1 MTAEPRRRRLRVY
14 LSHAPEARAKY
25 YGDEAL
31 AGLRD
36 AAEVRLNESGR
47 DLSGRELAEA
57 AAGCDLIVSY
67 RLSHGPAALFENA
80 PDLVAFL
87 RCAVDIRD
95 VDVDVASAHGVLVT
109 RATPGF
115 VPAVAE
121 LVLGQMVDLA
131 RGISAATERYHRGEA
146 PEARIGRQLDGA
158 TLGVI
163 GYGAIG
169 RRLSETALA
178 LRMRVL
184 VSDPH
189 ARAEDGR
196 IAQVELGELLARS
209 DFVVCLAVATA
220 ETENLMDAAAF
231 GRTKRGAF
239 FLNPSRG
246 GLLDEAALRA
256 ALDSGHLAGAAL
268 DVGRAPDQMPT
279 PDLAAHPRVVATPH
293 VGGLTPEATAH
304 QAMDTVRQVAALAA
318 GRLPDHAVNADAAH
332 RLARLGI
339 KT

>member
-1 MTAEPRRRRLRVY
+1 MTGRRRLRVY
-14 LSHAPEARAKY
+14 LTHAPEARANY

-31 AGLRD
+31 AALRE
-36 AAEVRLNESGR
+36 AAEVRLNGTDR

-57 AAGCDLIVSY
+57 AEGCDAIVSY

-95 VDVDVASAHGVLVT
+95 VDVAAASAQGVLVT

-121 LVLGQMVDLA
+121 LVLGMMVDLA
-131 RGISAATERYHRGEA
+131 RGITAATESYHRGGLPA
-146 PEARIGRQLDGA
+146 ARVGRQLAGS

-163 GYGAIG
+163 GHGAIG
-169 RRLSETALA
+169 RRLAEMALA
-178 LRMRVL
+178 LGMRVL

-189 ARAEDGR
+189 ARAEDPR
-196 IAQVELGELLARS
+196 IAQVELPELLGEA
-209 DFVVCLAVATA
+209 DFVVCLAVATE
-220 ETENLMDAAAF
+220 ETENLLDGAAF
-231 GRTKRGAF
+231 ARMKRGAF

-246 GLLDEAALRA
+246 NLVDEAALRA
-256 ALDSGHLAGAAL
+256 ALDSGRIAGAAL

-279 PDLAAHPRVVATPH
+279 PELAAHPRVVATPH
-293 VGGLTPEATAH
+293 VGGLTPEAALH
-304 QAMDTVRQVAALAA
+304 QAMDTVRQVTALAA
-318 GRLPDHAVNADAAH
+318 GRLPDNAVNAEAAH

-339 KT
+339 KP

>member
-1 MTAEPRRRRLRVY
+1 MTGPGRRRLRVY
-14 LSHAPEARAKY
+14 LSHSPEARANY

-31 AGLRD
+31 AALRE
-36 AAEVRLNESGR
+36 AAEVRLNETGR

-57 AAGCDLIVSY
+57 ARGCDAIVSY
-67 RLSHGPAALFENA
+67 RLSHGPAALFEDA

-95 VDVDVASAHGVLVT
+95 VDVPAASAQGVLVT

-121 LVLGQMVDLA
+121 LVLGMMVDLA
-131 RGISAATERYHRGEA
+131 RGVSAATESYHRGEVPA
-146 PEARIGRQLDGA
+146 ARMGRQLEGSA
-158 TLGVI
+158 LGVI

-169 RRLSETALA
+169 RRLAGAALA
-178 LRMRVL
+178 LGMRVL
-184 VSDPH
+184 VADPH
-189 ARAEDGR
+189 ARAEDPR
-196 IAQVELGELLARS
+196 IAQVDLPELLSSA

-231 GRTKRGAF
+231 ARMKRGAF

-246 GLLDEAALRA
+246 NLVDEAALRA
-256 ALDSGHLAGAAL
+256 ALDSRHLAGAAL

-279 PDLAAHPRVVATPH
+279 PELAAHPRVVATPH
-293 VGGLTPEATAH
+293 VGGLTPEAARH

-318 GRLPDHAVNADAAH
+318 GRLPDNAVNAGAAH

-339 KT
+339 EA

>member
-1 MTAEPRRRRLRVY
+1 VTGPGRRLRVY
-14 LSHAPEARAKY
+14 LSHSPEARANY

-31 AGLRD
+31 AKLREV
-36 AAEVRLNESGR
+36 AEVRLNETDR

-57 AAGCDLIVSY
+57 SKGCDAIVSY

-80 PDLVAFL
+80 ADLVAFL

-95 VDVDVASAHGVLVT
+95 VDVAAASVQGVLVT

-115 VPAVAE
+115 VPSVAE
-121 LVLGQMVDLA
+121 LVLGMMVDLA
-131 RGISAATERYHRGEA
+131 RGISAATESYHRGEVQA
-146 PEARIGRQLDGA
+146 ARMGRQLAGS

-169 RRLSETALA
+169 GRLVETALA
-178 LRMRVL
+178 LGMRVL

-196 IAQVELGELLARS
+196 VAQVELPELLGEA

-231 GRTKRGAF
+231 GRVKRGAF

-246 GLLDEAALRA
+246 NLVDEAALRA
-256 ALDSGHLAGAAL
+256 ALDSGHIAGAAL

-279 PDLAAHPRVVATPH
+279 PELAAHPRVVATPH
-293 VGGLTPEATAH
+293 VGGLTPQAALH

-318 GRLPDHAVNADAAH
+318 GRLPDNAVNAGAAH
-332 RLARLGI
+332 RLARIGI
-339 KT
+339 KP

>member
-1 MTAEPRRRRLRVY
+1 MTGPGRRLRVY
-14 LSHAPEARAKY
+14 LTHAPEARANY

-31 AGLRD
+31 AKLR
-36 AAEVRLNESGR
+36 EVADVKLNETDR
-47 DLSGRELAEA
+47 DPSGRELAEA
-57 AAGCDLIVSY
+57 AAGCDAIVSY
-67 RLSHGPAALFENA
+67 RMSHGPAALFENA

-95 VDVDVASAHGVLVT
+95 VDVAAASAQGVLVT

-121 LVLGQMVDLA
+121 LVLGMMVDLA
-131 RGISAATERYHRGEA
+131 RGITAATESYHRGETPA
-146 PEARIGRQLDGA
+146 ARIGRQLAGS

-169 RRLSETALA
+169 RRLADAGLA
-178 LRMRVL
+178 LGMRVL

-189 ARAEDGR
+189 ARAEDPR
-196 IAQVELGELLARS
+196 IAQVGQRELLSRS
-209 DFVVCLAVATA
+209 DFVVCLAVATE
-220 ETENLMDAAAF
+220 ETESLMDAPAF
-231 GRTKRGAF
+231 ARMKRGAF

-246 GLLDEAALRA
+246 GLVDEAALRA
-256 ALDSGHLAGAAL
+256 ALDSGHIAGAAL

-279 PDLAAHPRVVATPH
+279 PELAAHPRVVATPH
-293 VGGLTPEATAH
+293 VGGLTPEATLH

-318 GRLPDHAVNADAAH
+318 GRLPDNAVNAEAAR

-339 KT
+339 EA